1 MNRKVDEYIASQ
13 KEWEKELIVL
23 RKILLELPLQEE
35 IKWGIPAY
43 IYKNKNILGMSA
55 FKNYCGLLF
64 HHGVFLKDEHQLLI
78 NAQKDKTKGLRQM
91 RFNSIEEMDLDIIK
105 QYVIE
110 AIENAEAG
118 REIKPKRNTKTIII
132 PEELQKELSTNN
144 ELKNCFNDFTLSK
157 QREFCEYISSAKRDA
172 TKHSRLEK
180 VIPLILNKKG
190 LYDKYKNC

>member
-13 KEWEKELIVL
+13 KEWKKELIAL
-23 RKILLELPLQEE
+23 RKILSELPLQEE

-55 FKNYCGLLF
+55 FKNYCGLWF
-64 HHGVFLKDEHQLLI
+64 HHGVFLKDELQLLI

-132 PEELQKELSTNN
+132 PEELQKELSSNN

-157 QREFCEYISSAKRDA
+157 QREFCEYISSAKRGA
-172 TKHSRLEK
+172 TKQSRLEK

>member
-13 KEWEKELIVL
+13 KEWKKELIAL
-23 RKILLELPLQEE
+23 RKILSELPLQEE

-55 FKNYCGLLF
+55 FKNYCGLWF
-64 HHGVFLKDEHQLLI
+64 HHGVFLKDELQLLI
-78 NAQKDKTKGLRQM
+78 NAQKDKTKDLRQM

-132 PEELQKELSTNN
+132 PEELQKELSSNN

-157 QREFCEYISSAKRDA
+157 QREFCEYISSAKRGA
-172 TKHSRLEK
+172 TKQSRLEK

>member
-13 KEWEKELIVL
+13 KEWKKELIAL
-23 RKILLELPLQEE
+23 RKILSELPLQEE

-43 IYKNKNILGMSA
+43 IYKNKNILGMST
-55 FKNYCGLLF
+55 FKNYCGLWF
-64 HHGVFLKDEHQLLI
+64 HHGVFLKDELQLLI
-78 NAQKDKTKGLRQM
+78 NAQKDKTKDLRQM

-118 REIKPKRNTKTIII
+118 REIKLKRNTKTIII
-132 PEELQKELSTNN
+132 PEELQKELSSNN

-157 QREFCEYISSAKRDA
+157 QREFCEYISSTKRDT
-172 TKHSRLEK
+172 TKQSRLEK

>member
-13 KEWEKELIVL
+13 KEWKKELIAL
-23 RKILLELPLQEE
+23 RKILSELPLQEE

-55 FKNYCGLLF
+55 FKNYCGLWF

-91 RFNSIEEMDLDIIK
+91 RFHSIEEMDLDIIK

-118 REIKPKRNTKTIII
+118 REIKPKRNTKPIII
-132 PEELQKELSTNN
+132 PEELQKELSSNN

-157 QREFCEYISSAKRDA
+157 QREFCEYISSAKRDT

>member
-13 KEWEKELIVL
+13 KEWKKELIAL
-23 RKILLELPLQEE
+23 RKILSELPLQEE

-55 FKNYCGLLF
+55 FKNYCGLWF
-64 HHGVFLKDEHQLLI
+64 NHGVFLKDEHQLLI

-91 RFNSIEEMDLDIIK
+91 RFHSIEEMDLDIIK
-105 QYVIE
+105 QYIIE
-110 AIENAEAG
+110 AIENTEAG
-118 REIKPKRNTKTIII
+118 KEIKPKKNTKPIII

-172 TKHSRLEK
+172 TKQSRLEK
-180 VIPLILNKKG
+180 VIPLILNKKD